1 MTTLMIVRSK
11 NGRVL
16 HRCDAKCYDAQGP
29 VCKCICGGRNHG
41 AGVKKGMDIIR
52 DLHRDF
58 EDPDNKHEAPFKPYQ
73 VTLSDKE
80 EP

>member
-16 HRCDAKCYDAQGP
+16 HRCDARCYDAQGP

-41 AGVKKGMDIIR
+41 AGVHKGMDFTR
-52 DLHRDF
+52 DLHEDF
-58 EDPDNKHEAPFKPYQ
+58 LDHDHKTRAPFKPYQ
-73 VTLSDKE
+73 VTLSNQE
-80 EP
+80 